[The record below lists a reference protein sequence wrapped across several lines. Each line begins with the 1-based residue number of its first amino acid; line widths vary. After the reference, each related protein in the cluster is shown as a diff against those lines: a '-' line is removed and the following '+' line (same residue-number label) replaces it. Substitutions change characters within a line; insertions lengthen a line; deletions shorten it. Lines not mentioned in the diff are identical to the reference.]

1 MAPDT
6 IKAHVFPACLTIAR
20 VTEDSY
26 SVRDSYFTGRGSG
39 RQCRTCCVRWTYVF
53 VKEVTLQTFSRWRT
67 LVYLYWFSKALWVL
81 WGGTRWRSWLRHR
94 ATSRKVA
101 GSIPDGVIGIFHW
114 HNPSGRGMALGLT
127 QHLTEMST
135 RNISWGAKAASA

>member
-101 GSIPDGVIGIFHW
+101 GSIPDDVNGIFHW
-114 HNPSGRGMALGLT
+114 HNPSGRTVALGVDWA
-127 QHLTEMST
+127 SN
-135 RNISWGAKAASA
+135 RNEYQEYLLGLKVAGA